1 MKTNGPPTLEDV
13 ASYAGVSTATISR
26 CINDPGKVA
35 KPTRKRIEHA
45 IQKLGYTPN
54 FGGRMLAS
62 NKTHIVGAVIPSMAN
77 AMFSNGIQAFQ
88 ERLSENGITL
98 LIASSGYNPDQE
110 YQQVQSLLASGVGG
124 LLLIGADRPQKT
136 VKLIKQ
142 RKLPYVISWIYH
154 DDKKR
159 YYAGFDN
166 HAAMYKLAKLVIN
179 YGHKNIAIISGDSK
193 TNDRALNRIIGIKD
207 AIAERSDTVTLV
219 DLIETEYRVETGG
232 NAFDQVMSKPIK
244 PSVIMCGNDV
254 LAAGA
259 IVRARQRGIRVPED
273 VSITGFDDL
282 NLASVVTPT
291 LTTVRVPHFEMG
303 KSAATLLLDLLSKDP
318 NAKSIELKT
327 ELIVRESLAKLS

>member
-1 MKTNGPPTLEDV
+1 MKKSGPPTLEDV
-13 ASYAGVSTATISR
+13 AASAGVSTATISR
-26 CINDPGKVA
+26 CINDPDKVA

-124 LLLIGADRPQKT
+124 LLLIGAERPQKT

-142 RKLPYVISWIYH
+142 RNIPY

-166 HAAMYKLAKLVIN
+166 HAAMYKLAKLVID
-179 YGHKNIAIISGDSK
+179 YGHKNIAIISGNSI
-193 TNDRALNRIIGIKD
+193 TNDRAENRIKGIKD
-207 AIAERSDTVTLV
+207 AIAEHSDSVQLV
-219 DLIETEYRVETGG
+219 DLIETEYRLETGG

-282 NLASVVTPT
+282 NIASVVNPA

-303 KSAATLLLDLLSKDP
+303 TSAATLLLDLLSKDP

-327 ELIVRESLAKLS
+327 ELIVRESLARRTAP